1 MDAAQA
7 RVAARALRAW
17 LQPARPTGAG
27 PVAASQAARVSPSA
41 RKRPRPQSSSPE
53 RETRRAR
60 PEHEHARRQEEFPP
74 PPPQASLGGG
84 AHSLSGSGM
93 LNQQGE
99 LRRPFPLSPPLSAGA
114 TGHGGARGVQ
124 APRAP
129 AGRPGGHARVG
140 GVQPRPH
147 PPSLPSR
154 GLADIF
160 GDISRR
166 LTAARAGS
174 SAQGEG
180 ADPPPG
186 AANPPQGGGQDQ
198 GASVEPHPSLSGG
211 GAPEAEAAVGDPS
224 GGGQEKSI
232 DCHLPGD
239 GSGGAAAATSA
250 TRAEQEPPPGAVTG
264 QQAESLPPSP
274 PQKRAQRAG
283 GKRAGAAAAPHAD
296 LVR

>member
-1 MDAAQA
+1 MRCGRGAWRGRERGDRTCSSWITSPRQDQDSSPCGPFNACRAGGCSATGAGPEAGTRTCAACVQRGAEHCCQRAHEGHHMDAAQA

-17 LQPARPTGAG
+17 LQPARPAGAG
-27 PVAASQAARVSPSA
+27 PVAASQAARGSPSA

-74 PPPQASLGGG
+74 PPASVSRGG

-99 LRRPFPLSPPLSAGA
+99 LRRLFPLSPPLPAGA

-174 SAQGEG
+174 SAKGEG

-186 AANPPQGGGQDQ
+186 GREPP
-198 GASVEPHPSLSGG
+198 PRG
-211 GAPEAEAAVGDPS
+211 GA
-224 GGGQEKSI
+224 
-232 DCHLPGD
+232 
-239 GSGGAAAATSA
+239 GSGGFGRT
-250 TRAEQEPPPGAVTG
+250 PP
-264 QQAESLPPSP
+264 
-274 PQKRAQRAG
+274 
-283 GKRAGAAAAPHAD
+283 
-296 LVR
+296 